1 MGNLDYK
8 ELALQLV
15 EKIKQYKNILVAIKG
30 SPDPDVIASSYGFKL
45 LCDAYGVEADIDSPL
60 EPSLPQNRRIISD
73 LKLPIKFS
81 RIAELAGRYDAYAVF
96 DHQSVII
103 EGLTGVI
110 PCAVHIDHHER
121 VEEPVEVGFRLLVK
135 DAGSTSTLMIF
146 LLNELGEELQFKPS
160 KLSKVATA
168 LEYGI
173 QTDTNFL
180 KFASAL
186 DRKALEIIEPYS
198 DKDIIKRIASLPFSK
213 WALRYLSLAVQN
225 QLIYKDWLIS
235 GLGFMDQSQRD
246 TIAIIG
252 DFLLHR
258 EEITTVVVFSI
269 IQRPGGL
276 TLDVSF
282 RTKKASVNLN
292 AMIKRITREGGGRRY
307 KGAYQVDLDY
317 FRDCPDR
324 DQLWDLVYRTTVATL
339 QRQRDTYRAHRFW
352 DFFEKL
358 AGK

>member
-1 MGNLDYK
+1 MVETIKKYK
-8 ELALQLV
+8 
-15 EKIKQYKNILVAIKG
+15 KILVAIKG
-30 SPDPDVIASSYGFKL
+30 SPDPDAIASSYAFKL
-45 LCDAYGVEADIDSPL
+45 LCNAYGVEADIDSPL

-73 LKLPIKFS
+73 LKLPIQFEQ
-81 RIAELAGRYDAYAVF
+81 IAKLASQYDAYAVF
-96 DHQSVII
+96 DHQSVAI

-110 PCAVHIDHHER
+110 PCAVHIDHHDPMEDN
-121 VEEPVEVGFRLLVK
+121 VAVDFKLVVH
-135 DAGSTSTLMIF
+135 DAGSVSTLMI
-146 LLNELGEELQFKPS
+146 LLLDALGEELQFKPS
-160 KLSKVATA
+160 KLNKLATA

-180 KFASAL
+180 KYATPL
-186 DRKALEIIEPYS
+186 DKKALAIIEPYS
-198 DKDIIKRIASLPFSK
+198 DDHLIKRIASLPFSK
-213 WALRYLSLAVQN
+213 QALRYLSLAIQN

-235 GLGFMDQSQRD
+235 GIGYMDHSQRD
-246 TIAIIG
+246 MIAIIG

-258 EEITTVVVFSI
+258 EEINTVVVFSI

-282 RTKKASVNLN
+282 RTKQADVNLN

-317 FRDCPDR
+317 FHGCPDR

-339 QRQRDTYRAHRFW
+339 QRARDHHRAHRFW

-358 AGK
+358 IGK

>member
-1 MGNLDYK
+1 
-8 ELALQLV
+8 LALQLV
-15 EKIKQYKNILVAIKG
+15 EIIKRYKKILVAIKG
-30 SPDPDVIASSYGFKL
+30 SPDPDAIASSYAFKL
-45 LCDAYGVEADIDSPL
+45 LCNAYGVEADIDSPL

-73 LKLPIKFS
+73 LKLPIQFEQ
-81 RIAELAGRYDAYAVF
+81 IAELATQYDAYAVF
-96 DHQSVII
+96 DHQSVTI
-103 EGLTGVI
+103 EGVTGAI
-110 PCAVHIDHHER
+110 PCAVHIDHHDPM
-121 VEEPVEVGFRLLVK
+121 EENVEVDFKLVVD
-135 DAGSTSTLMIF
+135 DAGSACTLMIF
-146 LLNELGEELQFKPS
+146 LLDALREELHFEPS
-160 KLSKVATA
+160 KQRKVATA

-180 KFASAL
+180 KFASDL
-186 DRKALEIIEPYS
+186 DRKALKIIEPFS
-198 DKDIIKRIASLPFSK
+198 DRKIIKRIASLPFSK
-213 WALRYLSLAVQN
+213 QALRYLSLAIQN

-235 GLGFMDQSQRD
+235 GIGYMDHSQRD

-258 EEITTVVVFSI
+258 EEINTVVVFSI

-282 RTKKASVNLN
+282 RTKLANVNLN
-292 AMIKRITREGGGRRY
+292 AIIKRITREGGGRRY

-324 DQLWDLVYRTTVATL
+324 DQLWDLVYRTTVAAL
-339 QRQRDTYRAHRFW
+339 QRQRDQYRARRFL

-358 AGK
+358 VGR